1 MDESFPVDLL
11 RNVQPTDRKLS
22 VSKEFVGPK
31 RQDEKGHKRPHHDAS
46 HHDADEGEK
55 HEKPVKLYGRELP
68 SGNSTGEEGTKIDI
82 TI

>member
-1 MDESFPVDLL
+1 MDESSPVSLL

-31 RQDEKGHKRPHHDAS
+31 KQDERNQKRSSRQDTDENQKEKQ
-46 HHDADEGEK
+46 
-55 HEKPVKLYGRELP
+55 EKPVKLYGREVP
-68 SGNSTGEEGTKIDI
+68 SKPTGEEGSTIDI

>member
-1 MDESFPVDLL
+1 MDETFEVNLL

-31 RQDEKGHKRPHHDAS
+31 DREEKSRRDPHDHRGRETA
-46 HHDADEGEK
+46 
-55 HEKPVKLYGRELP
+55 EKPVKTYGKDPGKPADEDLRP
-68 SGNSTGEEGTKIDI
+68 GKIDI